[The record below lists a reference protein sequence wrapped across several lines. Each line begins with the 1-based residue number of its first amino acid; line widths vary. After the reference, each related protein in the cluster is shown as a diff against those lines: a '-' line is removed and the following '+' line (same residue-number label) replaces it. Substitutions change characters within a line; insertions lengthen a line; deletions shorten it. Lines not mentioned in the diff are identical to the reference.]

1 MIITLPVKEWLP
13 LQKGTLA
20 GQPILSVLKMTC
32 NGQFNECVHHGLIPT
47 CPPPPPPQAVK
58 NHLGFKLGTLASF
71 LLYFIL
77 SSLFG
82 SFVGLAYQGKDL
94 VFRFIIEYSS
104 LMDFGPYPIRLFFYV
119 RIFER

>member
-1 MIITLPVKEWLP
+1 MVSSL
-13 LQKGTLA
+13 
-20 GQPILSVLKMTC
+20 
-32 NGQFNECVHHGLIPT
+32 CV
-47 CPPPPPPQAVK
+47 PPPLPRPVK

-94 VFRFIIEYSS
+94 VFRFIIEYIVAWWI
-104 LMDFGPYPIRLFFYV
+104 LAPTQYVYFYV
-119 RIFER
+119 RIFERWYFGLCWNLRLFIEL

>member
-13 LQKGTLA
+13 CKRELWQASQFSLCSKSHALA
-20 GQPILSVLKMTC
+20 SLMNVFIMVSSL
-32 NGQFNECVHHGLIPT
+32 CV
-47 CPPPPPPQAVK
+47 PPPLPRPVK

-104 LMDFGPYPIRLFFYV
+104 LMDFGPYPIHLFLCEDF
-119 RIFER
+119 